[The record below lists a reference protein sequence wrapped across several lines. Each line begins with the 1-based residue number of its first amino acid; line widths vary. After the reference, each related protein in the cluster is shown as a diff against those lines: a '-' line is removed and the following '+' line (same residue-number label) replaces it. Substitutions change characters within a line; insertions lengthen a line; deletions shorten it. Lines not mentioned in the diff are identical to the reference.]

1 MDWLLEVTE
10 EYKLSSET
18 FWLSV
23 RLVDRSLAC
32 SYGGEK
38 GSGSSNS
45 ATTSKCIIGE
55 EMMVP
60 TENIQLL
67 GW

>member
-23 RLVDRSLAC
+23 TLVDRSLAC
-32 SYGGEK
+32 SYGGER
-38 GSGSSNS
+38 GSN
-45 ATTSKCIIGE
+45 ASKCIIGRD
-55 EMMVP
+55 MLVP
-60 TENIQLL
+60 TENIQLV